1 MVTTVAFWS
10 FTSLQG
16 EKLTAPI
23 AFTSIAI
30 FNELRAAFSIIPE
43 AAVRLFETLISI
55 ERIEDY
61 LNEDEIS
68 TCTTTGVDSA
78 NTAVKIGFESATV
91 CWPTSDTNNDNEE
104 QNDNNSDTTAGDNDN
119 NQQDSTFTLKDI
131 SVIFPDNQLSLICGG
146 TGSGKTLLMLSLLG
160 ETEIKQGT
168 VYCPQSASSYTLDNS
183 TAITSIHLSLS
194 DSDHVV
200 PPNWILKNAVAYVS
214 QTAWLQNASIKDN
227 ILFGLPFIEK
237 RYIATLTACALN
249 KDLSYLEDGDETE
262 IGEKGITLSG
272 GQKARV
278 ALARAVYSRA
288 QNVLMDDVLSAVDA
302 HTAKHLYQQCLLGP
316 LMKNRT
322 QILITHHVNLCVQ
335 GSAHVV
341 FVKEGRI
348 QLSGSPTELRQAGK
362 MDLIF
367 EENISEREP
376 EESQDEKDGEEHV
389 ENIGGELEQTSDRKA
404 PKVLVEKE
412 GRAEGQVKFTL
423 YSLYFKLVGNWL
435 FWVFFFFTIFAAR
448 SLDITSTWWL
458 KKWVQSYETNDH
470 NTTSFAPAIDNSNQL
485 PIHMSAHLHQ
495 DFVIPSLLSN
505 DDNESDLSYYFKIYI
520 LINLVNILFGLTRYI
535 ITFSGGIRAG
545 RKMYVRLLDRVLKA
559 PLRFFDTTPIGR
571 VVNRFSKDFETID
584 ASVPIDMVQF
594 CVQWTTVISIIL
606 VATSVLPVLILFMIL
621 VAFTNIYF
629 GLRFVAASRELKRM
643 DSVSRSPL
651 FTHFTESI
659 IGVTTIRAFGL
670 TQQFMMDMLN
680 KIDINSRP
688 MYYAWSVS
696 RWISVRISFM
706 GSMITFLTGIFILLN
721 LDNMD
726 SAMAGFCLS
735 YVTVFTDMVCFELTI
750 YICILTIF
758 IRHIGVSEDIHPL
771 K

>member
-1 MVTTVAFWS
+1 M
-10 FTSLQG
+10 
-16 EKLTAPI
+16 K
-23 AFTSIAI
+23 
-30 FNELRAAFSIIPE
+30 
-43 AAVRLFETLISI
+43 
-55 ERIEDY
+55 RIEDY

-68 TCTTTGVDSA
+68 TFTTTSVDSA
-78 NTAVKIGFESATV
+78 DTAVKIGFESATV
-91 CWPTSDTNNDNEE
+91 CWPTSNTNNNNEE
-104 QNDNNSDTTAGDNDN
+104 QNDNDSDITAGGNN
-119 NQQDSTFTLKDI
+119 GNQQDGTFTLKDV
-131 SVIFPDNQLSLICGG
+131 SVVFPNNQLSLICGG

-168 VYCPQSASSYTLDNS
+168 IYCPRFASSFTLDDS
-183 TAITSIHLSLS
+183 TAITSIHLSSS
-194 DSDHVV
+194 DSDYIV
-200 PPNWILKNAVAYVS
+200 PSNWILKDAIAYVS

-237 RYIATLTACALN
+237 RYVATLTACALI

-288 QNVLMDDVLSAVDA
+288 QNVLMDDILSAVDA
-302 HTAKHLYQQCLLGP
+302 HTAKHIYQQCLLGP
-316 LMKNRT
+316 LMNSRT
-322 QILITHHVNLCVQ
+322 QILITHHVNLCIQ

-367 EENISEREP
+367 EENISERED
-376 EESQDEKDGEEHV
+376 EESQDEKDGEEQV
-389 ENIGGELEQTSDRKA
+389 ETIDGEQEQTIDRKA

-423 YSLYFKLVGNWL
+423 YNLYFKLVGNWF
-435 FWVFFFFTIFAAR
+435 FWTFFFIAIFAAR

-458 KKWVQSYETNDH
+458 KKWAQSYETNDH
-470 NTTSFAPAIDNSNQL
+470 NITSFAPVIDDNSNQL
-485 PIHMSAHLHQ
+485 PIHASAHLRQ
-495 DFVIPSLLSN
+495 GFVTPALFSN
-505 DDNESDLSYYFKIYI
+505 DSSESDSSYYFKIYI
-520 LINLVNILFGLTRYI
+520 LINLVNILFGLTRYFT
-535 ITFSGGIRAG
+535 TFSGGIRAG
-545 RKMYVRLLDRVLKA
+545 RKLYVRLLDRVLKA

-571 VVNRFSKDFETID
+571 VVNRFSKDFEAID
-584 ASVPIDMVQF
+584 ASVPFDMVQF
-594 CVQWTTVISIIL
+594 CIQWTTVVSIIL
-606 VATSVLPVLILFMIL
+606 VATSVLPVLILLMIL
-621 VAFTNIYF
+621 VAFTNVYF
-629 GLRFVAASRELKRM
+629 GLRFVAASRDLKRM

-651 FTHFTESI
+651 FTHFSESI
-659 IGVTTIRAFGL
+659 VGVTTIRAFGL

-696 RWISVRISFM
+696 RWVSVRISFM
-706 GSMITFLTGIFILLN
+706 GSMVTLLTGIFILMN

-726 SAMAGFCLS
+726 AAMAGFCLT
-735 YVTVFTDMVCFELTI
+735 YVTVFTDMVCFDLVI
-750 YICILTIF
+750 
-758 IRHIGVSEDIHPL
+758 
-771 K
+771 